1 MPHKNYINITS
12 ASVGFL
18 LIGILVVSFKLYTA
32 SKQNESLK
40 DKLSLENTLHQN
52 QISEILRRY
61 DSLDKITEK
70 TKKKPEI
77 SKNFSKNETSSKSIQ
92 LTHPKREIKL
102 QALNLNVRGVRMVG
116 KDVVETNNSTKMD
129 QLRICFT
136 LEQNKLIEP
145 GNKRIVVEVRNPKNR
160 LLNLD
165 GDPDRLVKEV
175 YYNRFAT
182 DACLFVDLYQHEI
195 IVGNYTINVLYENE
209 IIATTNFK
217 VN

>member
-1 MPHKNYINITS
+1 MPLKNYINITS
-12 ASVGFL
+12 TSVGFL
-18 LIGILVVSFKLYTA
+18 LIGMLVVSFKLYTT
-32 SKQNESLK
+32 SKQNEHLK
-40 DKLSLENTLHQN
+40 DKITLENNLHQN

-70 TKKKPEI
+70 IKKSNQK
-77 SKNFSKNETSSKSIQ
+77 SKNLFKEEQFSKVATSIEVK
-92 LTHPKREIKL
+92 KEIKL
-102 QALNLNVRGVRMVG
+102 QAVNLNVRGVRKIG
-116 KDVVETNNSTKMD
+116 KDVVETNNSTKID

-136 LEQNKLIEP
+136 LEQNKLIAP

-165 GDPDRLVKEV
+165 GDPNRLVKEV

-182 DACLFVDLYQHEI
+182 DACLFVNLYQHEI
-195 IVGNYTINVLYENE
+195 IVGNYTINVLYNNE
-209 IIATTNFK
+209 IIAATKFK

>member
-1 MPHKNYINITS
+1 MPLRHYISITS
-12 ASVGFL
+12 TSVGFL
-18 LIGILVVSFKLYTA
+18 LIGMLVVSFKLYIT

-40 DKLSLENTLHQN
+40 EKLYLENTLHQN

-70 TKKKPEI
+70 TQKSI
-77 SKNFSKNETSSKSIQ
+77 DLSKNFTKKKLQMEAA
-92 LTHPKREIKL
+92 PKRNPEKESKL
-102 QALNLNVRGVRMVG
+102 QAVNLNVRGVRKVG
-116 KDVVETNNSTKMD
+116 RDVVETNNSNKID

-136 LEQNKLIEP
+136 LEQNKLITP
-145 GNKRIVVEVRNPKNR
+145 GNKRIQVQIRNPKNR

-165 GDPDRLVKEV
+165 SDQNRLVKEV
-175 YYNRFAT
+175 YYNCFAT

-195 IVGNYTINVLYENE
+195 IAGNYSIKVLCNDEV
-209 IIATTNFK
+209 IAATNFR